1 MNFPPKKY
9 NINLINNMKVE
20 KDNSV
25 KCNNNKISNSHL
37 VLNSSKLNNKIRK
50 LNKKSKNDDRKNN
63 NSNNEGFK
71 KAKTVKINSKIK
83 IVYNDFELNSFDYK
97 NAISYDKR
105 TFCQYYLSLLRT
117 KNMILFSFCIAKDYN
132 TMIIKL
138 CLFSLSFSIYYA
150 INFIFFDDKMLHEI
164 YENGGKYDI
173 MYFLPKIAIA
183 FIISYIITTIIK
195 YIFLSERNI
204 YEIRIQPTYSSAY
217 DISQKEKRN
226 LVIKYTIFFILG
238 IIFLVFFWMLL
249 SSFGAVYQNTQM
261 FIFKNALISFSM
273 SLCYPFIIIIFPSI
287 FRISALNSNE
297 KNNECMFK
305 LSKFLQI
312 L

>member
-1 MNFPPKKY
+1 M
-9 NINLINNMKVE
+9 
-20 KDNSV
+20 
-25 KCNNNKISNSHL
+25 
-37 VLNSSKLNNKIRK
+37 
-50 LNKKSKNDDRKNN
+50 
-63 NSNNEGFK
+63 
-71 KAKTVKINSKIK
+71 
-83 IVYNDFELNSFDYK
+83 NSFDYK
-97 NAISYDKR
+97 TSLLNDKR

-117 KNMILFSFCIAKDYN
+117 KNIILLSICPAKDYN

-138 CLFSLSFSIYYA
+138 CIFSLSFSIYYA
-150 INFIFFDDKMLHEI
+150 VNFAFFDDKILHEI
-164 YENGGKYDI
+164 YAIGGKYDF
-173 MYFLPKIAIA
+173 MYFLPKITISFA
-183 FIISYIITTIIK
+183 ISYVITNIIK

-204 YEIRIQPTYSSAY
+204 FEIRIQPTYSLAY
-217 DISQKEKRN
+217 DISLKEKKN

-249 SSFGAVYQNTQM
+249 SSFGAVYQNTQI

-287 FRISALNSNE
+287 FRICALNSKE